1 MSHLDSAESRCGKL
15 KGLEMIRLAFFSCVL
30 LIAVSQQAIAA
41 RHALLIGCSDYKTQG
56 DLHGSGVDVALLKE
70 TLATPRFGFGP
81 DDLTVLS
88 DADPTTKPPT
98 YDNILAAF
106 ETVVAADWAT
116 DAEPDVLLI
125 YMSGHGG
132 QRESDTENDGMD
144 EFFMPIDESDVILD
158 DQIGYCLS
166 ELDRKGIH
174 TWIVFDSCFSG
185 TMTRGNPNETVKGI
199 SPQNKKMRTPILP
212 GSNRDVG
219 WELPNSNER
228 SSVVAF
234 YACQAYEPAIEDS
247 TLDKSDGEPVPHG
260 LFTYCLLQC
269 LEQHRADR
277 DSKLS
282 YEDLR
287 RGIIERYRALG
298 RTWPTPFC
306 EGNLTQE
313 VLGFEKWP
321 QATALRLENI
331 DGNVSVAG
339 GQLAGLTNNAILA
352 VYEPKDRKQESP
364 IGYLKVTRVT
374 ATTGEVESVAYS
386 DIARPV
392 PLGRFPNNATCR
404 VVSQEIGELRIA
416 LTLNDMRGNKD
427 GSILSAF
434 REKSSDVLGIFRIDQ
449 NSGTQGWS
457 LFIDET
463 ERLLVP
469 NSVAL
474 AIGGKM
480 PTVEE
485 LQRVPS
491 VRYPTSIANRELADA
506 VERDLRRVYNC
517 QNLQRLA
524 AAYGP
529 SGSASHDIKLRVKK
543 VNGDSSSDEIQAG
556 DVLRVEVVNE
566 GAYDAS
572 FAVFF
577 ISSKYRIASQVSDFI
592 KPAKGVTRPTTLPLF
607 EMTINEKMWGQNGLI
622 LVGIPQEGRVKHQLN
637 YSGLDQQ
644 KLGDPV
650 EMKRGFI
657 PATPFERQLFQATFG
672 NEKFRTGGSNEEP
685 QMSIIS
691 WMVSEQL
698 SAEVP

>member
-1 MSHLDSAESRCGKL
+1 
-15 KGLEMIRLAFFSCVL
+15 MIRLVLFSCVL
-30 LIAVSQQAIAA
+30 WIAISQQANAA
-41 RHALLIGCSDYKTQG
+41 RHALLIGCSDYKTHG

-98 YDNILAAF
+98 FDNIHAAF
-106 ETVVAADWAT
+106 ETVVAADWAA
-116 DAEPDVLLI
+116 DADPDVLLI

-132 QRESDTENDGMD
+132 QRESETENDGTD
-144 EFFMPIDESDVILD
+144 EFFMPVDETDVILD
-158 DQIGYCLS
+158 DQIGDWLS

-185 TMTRGNPNETVKGI
+185 TMTRGDNPNETVRGI
-199 SPQNKKMRTPILP
+199 AQASEKLRKPILP
-212 GSNRDVG
+212 KSNKDVG
-219 WELPNSNER
+219 WELPISDDDGRSN
-228 SSVVAF
+228 VVAF
-234 YACQAYEPAIEDS
+234 YACQAYEQAIEDR

-277 DSKLS
+277 DAKLS
-282 YEDLR
+282 YEELR

-313 VLGFEKWP
+313 VLGFERWP
-321 QATALRLENI
+321 QAAALRVENI

-339 GQLAGLTNNAILA
+339 GRLAGLTPNAILA
-352 VYEPKDRKQESP
+352 AYVPKDRKQESP
-364 IGYLKVTRVT
+364 IGYLKVTQVT
-374 ATTGEVESVAYS
+374 ATTGEVESVSYA
-386 DIARPV
+386 DIGEPV
-392 PLGRFPNNATCR
+392 QLSRFPNNATCR
-404 VVSQEIGELRIA
+404 VVSQEIGELRVA
-416 LTLNDMRGNKD
+416 LTLHDLRGNKD
-427 GSILSAF
+427 DSFSSVLRENASDPLS
-434 REKSSDVLGIFRIDQ
+434 IFRV
-449 NSGTQGWS
+449 NPTNGTQGWS
-457 LFIDET
+457 LFIDDT

-474 AIGGKM
+474 TIGDRM
-480 PTVEE
+480 PTAKE
-485 LQRVPS
+485 LQREPS
-491 VRYPTSIANRELADA
+491 VRYPSTLAIHELADA

-529 SGSASHDIKLRVKK
+529 SGSTTHDIKLKVTK
-543 VNGDSSSDEIQAG
+543 VNGDTSSDEIRAG

-577 ISSKYRIASQVSDFI
+577 ISSRYRIASQISDSI

-607 EMTINEKMWGQNGLI
+607 EMTINEKMWGQNGLV
-622 LVGIPQEGRVKHQLN
+622 LVGIPHEGRVKHQLN

-650 EMKRGFI
+650 DENRGILRANAFGRRRFR
-657 PATPFERQLFQATFG
+657 AMFG
-672 NEKFRTGGSNEEP
+672 NQKFRTGGGSQEP

-691 WMVSEQL
+691 WMVSE
-698 SAEVP
+698 